1 MTWHQTPKDL
11 RKNFSRVRDI
21 VSKANG
27 DSDKEES
34 LARTQANLITKEA
47 KAINRAMAAKELG
60 HENIHDVF
68 FFRAYK
74 LGAVGTQEFRN
85 YQLSKLGM

>member
-1 MTWHQTPKDL
+1 MTWHQSPRDL
-11 RKNFSRVRDI
+11 DKNFNRVRDI

-27 DSDKEES
+27 DTDREES
-34 LARTQANLITKEA
+34 LARTQANRITDEA
-47 KAINRAMAAKELG
+47 KAINRAMAAKKLG
-60 HENIHDVF
+60 YDNIHDVF

-85 YQLSKLGM
+85 YQLSKLGI